1 MVGRL
6 RPCGRAK
13 IIDVVNVLEDQKN
26 NTRQVTLSSPP
37 EIHHRH
43 RLLACRRLRD
53 ASAPAIE
60 EERYA
65 RVLRK
70 YERLCMRF
78 AAECEGLA
86 ADAPEPDLREHF
98 LLMASMW
105 TELADLPRV
114 LH

>member
-1 MVGRL
+1 M
-6 RPCGRAK
+6 
-13 IIDVVNVLEDQKN
+13 
-26 NTRQVTLSSPP
+26 P
-37 EIHHRH
+37 EF
-43 RLLACRRLRD
+43 
-53 ASAPAIE
+53 S
-60 EERYA
+60 
-65 RVLRK
+65 LRK

-105 TELADLPRV
+105 TQLADLPRV